1 MKTIAATVWAV
12 AVLAGLCAC
21 APRSDTATPSAT
33 DATPAAADTVEPAA
47 APATPASAPASPGP
61 DGDRDLASWDGYDAM
76 KLGMS
81 EAEVRTAWGADLKGD
96 APMDGST
103 CFHLSPTWVKVP
115 AEFALMFE
123 DDRFVR
129 YSVESPDLLAP
140 GGGKVGMNRDQID
153 ALYGDRIEEQPHKY
167 SDGKYLRITE
177 GGSVLILE
185 TDAAGTVTEWRVGVP
200 PQVDY
205 VEGCS

>member
-1 MKTIAATVWAV
+1 MKPITSAFTT

-21 APRSDTATPSAT
+21 APRSDPAASSAT
-33 DATPAAADTVEPAA
+33 DP
-47 APATPASAPASPGP
+47 TPASATPIETTAAPAAPAPASASSGP

-81 EAEVRTAWGADLKGD
+81 EVEVRKVWGADLKGD

-103 CFHLSPTWVKVP
+103 CFHLSPTWVNVP

-123 DDRFVR
+123 NDRFVR

-140 GGGKVGMNRDQID
+140 GGGKVGMDRARIS
-153 ALYGDRIEEQPHKY
+153 ALYGDRIKEQPHKY
-167 SDGKYLRITE
+167 TEGNYLRITE
-177 GGSVLILE
+177 GGSVLIFE
-185 TDAAGTVTEWRVGVP
+185 TDGAGLVTAWRVGVP